1 MFSKLLR
8 KAFLR
13 HKYKQDFRANI
24 AKMIKNF
31 EQLKRLIS
39 NDIGIDLGTANTL
52 VYLHGKGVVLN
63 EPSVV
68 AVNQKTG
75 RVVAV
80 GKDAKNMLGRTP
92 AHIVAVRPLVDGVIS
107 DFEVT
112 EEMITYLLN
121 KAQKQNKKLLGPRVV
136 VGVPSGITNVEIRAV
151 RDATK
156 NAGAS
161 EVYIVEEPM
170 AAAIGMRLPIL
181 EPVGNMIIDIGGG
194 TSDIAV
200 ISLGGVVRAKNLHVA
215 GDKLNN
221 DIMSYVRSEFKILIG
236 EKTAENIKISIGAI
250 LPGDEPLEST
260 IRGRDLISGLP
271 REVVITDSDIR
282 EAISQSIST
291 LIEGIKE
298 VLETTPP
305 EVLADVMQRGIFL
318 AGGGA
323 LIKGL
328 AELIQEYTKIPV
340 HIALDPLTAVARGT
354 GIILENMEMYKDVL
368 ITNKDELPPK
378 K

>member
-1 MFSKLLR
+1 MWKPLER
-8 KAFLR
+8 WR
-13 HKYKQDFRANI
+13 H
-24 AKMIKNF
+24 
-31 EQLKRLIS
+31 LIS

-52 VYLHGKGVVLN
+52 VYVQGRGIVLN

-80 GKDAKNMLGRTP
+80 GNDAKKMLGRTP
-92 AHIVAVRPLVDGVIS
+92 THIVAVRPLVDGVIS

-121 KAQKQNKKLLGPRVV
+121 KAQKDNKKILGPRVV

-161 EVYIVEEPM
+161 EVHIIEEPM
-170 AAAIGMRLPIL
+170 AAAIGIRMPIMD
-181 EPVGNMIIDIGGG
+181 PVGNMIVDIGGG
-194 TSDIAV
+194 TTDIAV
-200 ISLGGVVRAKNLHVA
+200 ISLGGVVRSKNLRIA

-221 DIMSYVRSEFKILIG
+221 DIISYMRGEFKILIG
-236 EKTAENIKISIGAI
+236 EKTAEDIKMNIGAI
-250 LPGDEPLEST
+250 IPLEAPLEAS
-260 IRGRDLISGLP
+260 IRGRDLITGLP
-271 REVVITDSDIR
+271 REVVVTDSDVR
-282 EAISQSIST
+282 EAISQSIDT
-291 LIEGIKE
+291 LVESVKE
-298 VLETTPP
+298 VLEITPP
-305 EVLADVMQRGIFL
+305 EIVSDVMHRGIYL

-328 AELIQEYTKIPV
+328 AQVIEEYTKITV
-340 HIALDPLTAVARGT
+340 HIAPDPLTAVCRGT
-354 GIILENMEMYKDVL
+354 GVVLSNIELYKDIL
-368 ITNKDELPPK
+368 IANEDELPPK